1 MALYYLKATGEYDLA
16 ICKWENKATV
26 DKTWP
31 NIKIFISNDYAK
43 ENKQTKIS
51 AKQFKAN
58 LIKEQAEITEEL
70 IKNLTQAHTKQMEAL
85 IKSTTDAMKKMM
97 MLVKASTNNQNQNN
111 WNQNKSNAKA
121 EEEKKKCTCL

>member
-1 MALYYLKATGEYDLA
+1 MQQLQRAGIASDLNKRRDMALYYLKATGEYNPA
-16 ICKWENKATV
+16 VCEWENKATA

-31 NIKIFISNDYAK
+31 NIKIFISNKYAK

-85 IKSTTDAMKKMM
+85 IKSTTDAMKEMIT
-97 MLVKASTNNQNQNN
+97 LVKANTNNQN
-111 WNQNKSNAKA
+111 
-121 EEEKKKCTCL
+121 